1 MFRRSLARFF
11 SNGPVWEPSRECFL
25 QNEGNG
31 TILLKMNRSAR
42 KNAFGRTM
50 LSEFRECLEVCQQ
63 EMAIRTVI
71 LKSEVGG
78 VFSAGADLKERKE
91 MSQEEAR
98 SFVSSLRS
106 SFTALEDLRCPTIA
120 LIDGVALGGGLELA
134 LSCDM
139 RVCSE
144 KSKIGL
150 PETSLAIIPGAGG
163 TQRLPRLI
171 GIPKAKELIFTADP
185 VTGPVAQ
192 NIGLVNYCEA
202 DSEAALEKALF
213 MASRISRNGPIAL
226 KAAKRAI
233 TDGVEVPRA
242 QGMEVETDCYAT
254 ILTTQDRIRGLEAF
268 AQKKTPVYE
277 GN

>member
-1 MFRRSLARFF
+1 MLRRSLGRFF
-11 SNGPVWEPSRECFL
+11 SGPAWDSSRECFL
-25 QNEGNG
+25 KDEGKG
-31 TILLKMNRSAR
+31 TILLSMNRSAR
-42 KNAFGRTM
+42 KNAFGKLM
-50 LSEFRECLEVCQQ
+50 AKEFKECLQICQNEVG
-63 EMAIRTVI
+63 IRAVV

-98 SFVSSLRS
+98 EFVSGLRS
-106 SFTALEDLRCPTIA
+106 SFTALEELRCPTIA

-144 KSKIGL
+144 KSKVGL

-185 VTGPVAQ
+185 VTGPEAQ

-202 DSEAALEKALF
+202 DSDAALQKALF
-213 MASRISRNGPIAL
+213 IAGRISRNGPIAL
-226 KAAKRAI
+226 QAAKKAI
-233 TDGVEVPRA
+233 TDGVEVSRS
-242 QGMEVETDCYAT
+242 QGMEIETQCYAT

-268 AQKKTPVYE
+268 AQKKVPVYE